1 MPGMVYDPAHAS
13 RASVRSFEWSGRE
26 LNGFQRV
33 GVDTRPH
40 DVAVLAAMRDVKDEP
55 RAAAVQSEGRF
66 ARLMNSR

>member
-40 DVAVLAAMRDVKDEP
+40 DVAVLAAMRDVKDDRARLLSRA
-55 RAAAVQSEGRF
+55 RAA
-66 ARLMNSR
+66 SRG